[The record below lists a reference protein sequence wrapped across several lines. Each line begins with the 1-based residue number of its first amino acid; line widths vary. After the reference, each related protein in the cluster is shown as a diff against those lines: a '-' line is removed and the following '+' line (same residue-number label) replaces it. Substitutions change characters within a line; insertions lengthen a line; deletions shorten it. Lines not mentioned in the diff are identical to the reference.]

1 MDPETA
7 LLLNAI
13 VSGLLLGGLYAAA
26 AAGLAVSFGMLD
38 IVNIA
43 HPALM
48 VLGAFA
54 VVVLSGWLGV
64 DPLLTAVLMAPA
76 FWLIGAGIYTSYHR
90 FFERRGDEALQG
102 LAFFFGVMFIIEV
115 GLVMAF
121 GADQRFVDPAYAF
134 VTLRLGEIDLPL
146 RMLVPAAVA
155 LAAIGALM
163 LYLKTTFTGRAIA
176 AVAQDPE
183 ALRLLAINPVRIK
196 RFAFGISIAL
206 AGLAGG
212 ALVVV
217 QPVDP
222 WAGHVFIG
230 RVFAICIMG
239 GMASLGGCVLA
250 ALAFGVVE
258 NVTSAL
264 YGPSWSPA
272 VAFGALLLVLAFR
285 PQGLFGKAAT

>member
-1 MDPETA
+1 MDPTLS
-7 LLLNAI
+7 LLLNGI

-26 AAGLAVSFGMLD
+26 ASGLAVSFGMLD

-48 VLGAFA
+48 VAGAFL
-54 VVVLSGWLGV
+54 VVILGTWLGI
-64 DPLLTAVLMAPA
+64 DPLLAALLQAPL
-76 FWLIGAGIYTSYHR
+76 FYLLGVGIYVAYHH

-121 GADQRFVDPAYAF
+121 GPEQRFLDPWYGF

-146 RMLVPAAVA
+146 RMLVPALAA
-155 LAAIGALM
+155 LAAIGL
-163 LYLKTTFTGRAIA
+163 LYLYLQRSFTGLAIA

-183 ALRLLAINPVRIK
+183 ALRLMAVNPVRIK
-196 RFAFGISIAL
+196 RLAFGLSVAL
-206 AGLAGG
+206 AAVAGG

-217 QPVDP
+217 QPVEP
-222 WAGHVFIG
+222 SSGQIFIG

-239 GMASLGGCVLA
+239 GMASLPGTILA

-258 NVTSAL
+258 NVTATF

-272 VAFGALLLVLAFR
+272 VAFGWLLLVLAFR
-285 PQGLFGKAAT
+285 PQGLFGKAA

>member
-1 MDPETA
+1 MEFDWI
-7 LLLNAI
+7 LLVNGI

-48 VLGAFA
+48 VVGAFA
-54 VVVLSGWLGV
+54 VVVLTTLTGL
-64 DPLLTAVLMAPA
+64 DPLLVALLQAPA
-76 FWLIGAGIYTSYHR
+76 FFALGALIYSAYHR

-102 LAFFFGVMFIIEV
+102 LAFFFGVMFILEV

-121 GADQRFVDPAYAF
+121 GADQRFVDAPYAF
-134 VTLRLGEIDLPL
+134 VTWRIGEIDLPL
-146 RMLVPAAVA
+146 RMLVPGLAA
-155 LAAIGALM
+155 LAAIGALA
-163 LYLKTTFTGRAIA
+163 LFLKRSFMGRAIA
-176 AVAQDPE
+176 AVAQDAE
-183 ALRLLAINPVRIK
+183 ALRLLAIDPVRVK
-196 RFAFGISIAL
+196 RIGFGISVAL

-217 QPVDP
+217 QPIDP

-230 RVFAICIMG
+230 RVFAICILG
-239 GMASLGGCVLA
+239 GMGSLGGCVLA

-258 NVTSAL
+258 NVTASF

-272 VAFGALLLVLAFR
+272 IAFGCLLLVLAIR
-285 PQGLFGKAAT
+285 PQGLFGTSA